1 MVRLLDKGL
10 SDKSELKFLL
20 TWVYYLHFRN
30 NTNIK
35 ETSTSNSLQ
44 TERIRGPSKCPT
56 TIRCHLVW
64 WFTWIPTIT
73 HHQVGLIFYC
83 SYLFTFF
90 KEMIIFFGS
99 YRQLLCVVKYACM
112 FPLFSTIYIL
122 APKSSMGKF
131 ARKPFL
137 KFIFESASY
146 IFFLFLLALAS
157 QQIEHIV
164 MDVISKQ

>member
-73 HHQVGLIFYC
+73 HNQVGLIFYC

-90 KEMIIFFGS
+90 FKMIIFLVPTGNYYVLWNMLACFH
-99 YRQLLCVVKYACM
+99 YFLL
-112 FPLFSTIYIL
+112 
-122 APKSSMGKF
+122 
-131 ARKPFL
+131 
-137 KFIFESASY
+137 FIFSHQNLQWENSPENLSWNS
-146 IFFLFLLALAS
+146 FLNPHHTFSFYFCLL
-157 QQIEHIV
+157 
-164 MDVISKQ
+164 

>member
-1 MVRLLDKGL
+1 
-10 SDKSELKFLL
+10 
-20 TWVYYLHFRN
+20 
-30 NTNIK
+30 
-35 ETSTSNSLQ
+35 
-44 TERIRGPSKCPT
+44 
-56 TIRCHLVW
+56 
-64 WFTWIPTIT
+64 
-73 HHQVGLIFYC
+73 
-83 SYLFTFF
+83 
-90 KEMIIFFGS
+90 MIIFFGS

-164 MDVISKQ
+164 MDVISKQFFHFQKIISKK